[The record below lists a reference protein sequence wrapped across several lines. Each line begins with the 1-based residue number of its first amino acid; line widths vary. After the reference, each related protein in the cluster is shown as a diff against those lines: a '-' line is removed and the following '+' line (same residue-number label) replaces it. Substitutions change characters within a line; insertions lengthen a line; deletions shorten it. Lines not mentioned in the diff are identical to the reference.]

1 MPKRTWYEIK
11 NLSPETTDVF
21 MYDEIGGWG
30 MSAGDFI
37 KDIRAT
43 KGHITMHVNS
53 PGGSIFE
60 GLAIYNALVER
71 DVTMIVEGVAASMA
85 SAIVMA
91 GKKVIMHDNA
101 TMMIHKPW
109 TQLCGTADDL
119 KKAAGILDAM
129 EAKLV
134 DIYVTGTG
142 LPATQIATMMAV
154 ETWLDA
160 KQALELGFCD
170 EIKTVKQTNNT
181 VGQPYMAADT
191 ERTQKMDEILKLLGV
206 ASEDLAVAKVKGMLT
221 SIEAMLA
228 TQKELENEIAI
239 QNKALNQ
246 SIIQNDIQNKKL
258 LPAQK
263 ELAEKLIA
271 TDRKLYDEFVKSL
284 QTPDLTKHIK
294 IEATQPKTIT
304 YQTLLDDAELHAKML
319 KENPTQVE
327 ELEKEW
333 RKNVR

>member
-43 KGHITMHVNS
+43 KGHLTMHVNS

-142 LPATQIATMMAV
+142 LPATQVKDMMSA

-160 KQALELGFCD
+160 KQALKLGFCD
-170 EIKTVKQTNNT
+170 EIKAGVRTDNKQIITF
-181 VGQPYMAADT
+181 
-191 ERTQKMDEILKLLGV
+191 ERSEKMDEILKLLGV
-206 ASEDLAVAKVKGMLT
+206 ASEDLAVAKVKGLLT

-239 QNKALNQ
+239 QSKALNQ

-263 ELAEKLIA
+263 DLAEKLIA
-271 TDRKLYDEFVKSL
+271 TDRKLYDEFVQSL
-284 QTPDLTKHIK
+284 HTPDLTKHIK
-294 IEATQPKTIT
+294 LEATQPKSIT